1 MTVYPPTSPHSG
13 FAGRAQ
19 HWQLR
24 SQCLAIPD
32 RPLLMGIVN
41 VTPDSF
47 SDGGEFLQTERAVE
61 HALRLFSHGADLLDI
76 GGESTRTYSDPVS
89 LQEEL
94 DRVVPVV
101 EQLRARE
108 DVLISVD
115 TSKAEVAKE
124 CLAHGVEIINDVT
137 GFCGDPAMVPLAV
150 ESQVGVC
157 VMHMQGTPQT
167 MQDAPVYKNVI
178 EDVLDFLRTR
188 RDALVESGVLQDRIC
203 IDPGIGFGKTLL
215 HNLQLLQQID
225 VFHRLGCPLLVG
237 HSRKGFIK
245 KVLQAEGGLGNVDL
259 EAGTLGVSLSLAVRG
274 VQILRLHDIEIVRQ
288 ALVLFGAAGSRWRPL
303 F

>member
-1 MTVYPPTSPHSG
+1 MTVCPPTSPHSG
-13 FAGRAQ
+13 FSDRAQ

-24 SQCLAIPD
+24 SQCLAIPN

-47 SDGGEFLQTERAVE
+47 SDGGEFLQTEQAVE
-61 HALRLFSHGADLLDI
+61 HALSLFSHGADLLDI
-76 GGESTRTYSDPVS
+76 GGESTRPYSDPVS

-108 DVLISVD
+108 DVLVSVD

-137 GFCGDPAMVPLAV
+137 GLCGDAAMVPLAV
-150 ESQVGVC
+150 ESRAGVC

-167 MQDAPVYKNVI
+167 MQDAPVYKNVV

-188 RDALVESGVLQDRIC
+188 RDALVEAGVLEDRIC
-203 IDPGIGFGKTLL
+203 IDPGIGFGKTLQD
-215 HNLQLLQQID
+215 NLQLLQQID
-225 VFHRLGCPLLVG
+225 VFHLLGCPVLVG

-245 KVLQAEGGLGNVDL
+245 KVLQAEVGLGNVDL
-259 EAGTLGVSLSLAVRG
+259 EAGTLGLSLALAGRG
-274 VQILRLHDIEIVRQ
+274 VQILRLHDVQIVRQ
-288 ALVLFGAAGSRWRPL
+288 ALVLFGAASSC
-303 F
+303 